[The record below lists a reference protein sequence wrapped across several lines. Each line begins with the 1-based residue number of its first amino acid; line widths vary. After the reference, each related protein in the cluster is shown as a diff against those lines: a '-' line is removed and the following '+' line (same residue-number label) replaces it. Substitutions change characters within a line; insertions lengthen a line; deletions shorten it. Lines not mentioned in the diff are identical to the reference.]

1 MKGSDFTISRDVPSV
16 CANKLINGEVD
27 LGLIPVAMIPQ
38 VPNAT
43 IISDYCI
50 GSIGKVNT
58 VLLMSKVPLE
68 SIKKV
73 YLDTESRTSVNLV
86 KVLARKYWRT
96 NWEYDNLPIDYATN
110 KSIES
115 MVLIGDKTQESLN
128 FPYKYDLSEAWFN
141 MTGKAFVFAAW
152 VANKN
157 LPQDF
162 INRFNEALKQ
172 GLDRIPESIKKYN
185 NGIKYNLEE
194 YLNNYISYP
203 FNKEKKEALKLFL
216 SFIAIK

>member
-1 MKGSDFTISRDVPSV
+1 MEGSDFTISRDVPSV

-38 VPNAT
+38 VPKAT

-86 KVLARKYWRT
+86 KVLARKYWLT

-110 KSIES
+110 KNIES

-128 FPYKYDLSEAWFN
+128 FPYKYDLSEAWYN

-152 VANKN
+152 VANKK
-157 LPQDF
+157 LPQEF

-194 YLNNYISYP
+194 YLSKYISYP
-203 FNKEKKEALKLFL
+203 FDNDKKEALKLFL
-216 SFIAIK
+216 SYIA

>member
-1 MKGSDFTISRDVPSV
+1 MEGSDFTISRDVPSV

-38 VPNAT
+38 VPKAT

-86 KVLARKYWRT
+86 KVLARKYWLT

-110 KSIES
+110 KNIES
-115 MVLIGDKTQESLN
+115 MVLIGDKTQESLS
-128 FPYKYDLSEAWFN
+128 FPYQYDLSEAWYN

-152 VANKN
+152 VANKK
-157 LPQDF
+157 LPQEF

-194 YLNNYISYP
+194 YLSKYISYP
-203 FNKEKKEALKLFL
+203 FDNDKKEALKLFL
-216 SFIAIK
+216 SYIA